1 MNPRIEK
8 VLRLPAYQRALLLAL
23 VLALVVAGFVYLLYL
38 PQQQSYQDL
47 QQRHSSLE
55 SRLEQERRIAHNLPV
70 FKAEYAK
77 MQKQL
82 DEALAELPNRKE
94 IPSLLTSIS
103 ALANNNGL
111 DVLRFKPDSERAKGF
126 YAEVPVEL
134 SLVGTFPQVTSFFF
148 AVGQLPRIVNISNVT
163 MDGAK
168 SKGDHNV
175 LSVKCLATT
184 FRFIENSASKTPGKK
199 RK

>member
-47 QQRHSSLE
+47 QSRHGSLE
-55 SRLEQERRIAHNLPV
+55 ARLEQERRIAHNLPV
-70 FKAEYAK
+70 FKAEFTK

-82 DEALAELPNRKE
+82 DEALAELPNKKE

-111 DVLRFKPDSERAKGF
+111 DVLRFKPDNERAKGF

-134 SLVGTFPQVTSFFF
+134 SLVGSFPQVTSFFF

-168 SKGDHNV
+168 SKGGNNV

>member
-1 MNPRIEK
+1 MNPRVEK
-8 VLRLPAYQRALLLAL
+8 VLRLPAYQRALLLVL
-23 VLALVVAGFVYLLYL
+23 ILALVVAGFVYLLYL
-38 PQQQSYQDL
+38 PQQEAYQNL
-47 QQRHSSLE
+47 QRRHGALAA
-55 SRLEQERRIAHNLPV
+55 RLDQERRIAHNLPE

-82 DEALAELPNRKE
+82 DDALAELPNKKE
-94 IPSLLTSIS
+94 IPTLLTSIS
-103 ALANNNGL
+103 ALANNSGL
-111 DVLRFKPDSERAKGF
+111 DVLRFKPDNEREKGF

-168 SKGDHNV
+168 SQGGRNL

-184 FRFIENSASKTPGKK
+184 FRFIEKTATSKPGNK